1 MNRWCGECRNSGWL
15 MEQWGQNGGRQSD
28 IMGMKGEYLEK
39 GENYQLGFLKGGE
52 RFFWAKKIKEV
63 FSMEDPARTKVK
75 TRSGMA
81 QSGTWQNACSHMLTG
96 LTLPPSSP
104 ASSHTQWPSC
114 HLLSPSPKPRI
125 HAFSIYS
132 PILKLRSGLN
142 TLPSREVTGRQ

>member
-1 MNRWCGECRNSGWL
+1 MQ
-15 MEQWGQNGGRQSD
+15 EQWLVNGTMGAEWRETIRYHGNEGRISGKRRKLSVGVSQ
-28 IMGMKGEYLEK
+28 
-39 GENYQLGFLKGGE
+39 
-52 RFFWAKKIKEV
+52 RRRKKIKEV